1 MNSVTIQIKPIGKN
15 ELQEMFNQLN
25 DFVKEN
31 FNLLYEGAIRLG
43 CNIENDYYAPR
54 RIQFNKTRLHAHQGL
69 KYADGFKY
77 NEDGYPT
84 EENIKNS
91 VSDIQSLIDAASED
105 IKASFCIT
113 IQTK

>member
-1 MNSVTIQIKPIGKN
+1 MNLTIKPIGKN
-15 ELQEMFNQLN
+15 EFQEMFNQLN

-31 FNLLYEGAIRLG
+31 FDLLYEGAIRLG
-43 CNIENDYYAPR
+43 CNIENNYYAPR
-54 RIQFNKTRLHAHQGL
+54 RIQFNKTRLHAYQGL

-91 VSDIQSLIDAASED
+91 VADIQSLIDAASED
-105 IKASFCIT
+105 IKASFSIK
-113 IQTK
+113 IEKL